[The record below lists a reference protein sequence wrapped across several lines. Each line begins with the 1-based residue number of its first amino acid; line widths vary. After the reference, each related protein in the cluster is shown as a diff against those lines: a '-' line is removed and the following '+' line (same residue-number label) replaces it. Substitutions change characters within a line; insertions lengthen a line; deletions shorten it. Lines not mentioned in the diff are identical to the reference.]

1 MKFEPAKILPM
12 VAACAAIAQRS
23 MKANAIA
30 VQGKAEL
37 FGATD
42 QESTLVSARFDVAQD
57 WVLVPASKLLSAL
70 KSIGSAEADWEL
82 LPESVTITAKGVRY
96 SLPIIPK
103 GDFPSLDAI
112 GAEDSESRKRY
123 GVQAAPLIE
132 AIETVAPCVA
142 TQSARYT
149 MMGVCLELGQVVATD
164 GRRLAVAKYPV
175 EGVQA
180 FSAVIPAKLG
190 PILRGIF
197 GDAEETM
204 TLSIGTNM
212 VHFFG
217 SEAILSTR
225 QIEGKY
231 PDWSAIMPRIIS
243 HKVTTSTADLIE
255 AIQRVGFMADRQEKR
270 VNFTLSQ
277 GQLTLTAKT
286 PIDGEAFA
294 SMDFSWDGEPME
306 MSLNAAYLLPLLK
319 GIKGEAF
326 TLGIN
331 SPGKPIVLQGE
342 GFQGLLMPMS

>member
-1 MKFEPAKILPM
+1 MRFEPAKILPM
-12 VAACAAIAQRS
+12 VAACAAIAERS
-23 MKANAIA
+23 MKAKAIA
-30 VQGKAEL
+30 VQRACER

-42 QESTLVSARFDVAQD
+42 GETTLVSARFDVADD

-70 KSIGSAEADWEL
+70 KSINSAEADWEL
-82 LPESVTITAKGVRY
+82 LAESVVITAKGVRY
-96 SLPIIPK
+96 SLPIMPK
-103 GDFPSLDAI
+103 GDFPPLDAI
-112 GAEDSESRKRY
+112 GSEDPESRKRY

-132 AIETVAPCVA
+132 AIETVSPCVA
-142 TQSARYT
+142 TQSAKYT

-164 GRRLAVAKYPV
+164 GRRLAVCKYPV

-231 PDWSAIMPRIIS
+231 PDWSAIMPRIIA

-255 AIQRVGFMADRQEKR
+255 AIQRVGFMAGEEKR
-270 VNFTLSQ
+270 VNFTLGQ

-294 SMDFSWDGEPME
+294 SMDFPWDGEPME
-306 MSLNAAYLLPLLK
+306 ISLNAAYLLPLLK

-331 SPGKPIVLQGE
+331 SPGKPIVLQAE